1 MCFGLGEDPHPHCH
15 QGFFCLPAPA
25 WLGLWSQ
32 QIKSNTQGRLRCPML
47 GHLEATQWLCL
58 FGLREGAATGRDGC
72 WSDPEEWSA
81 WTAPRGLTQRPSH
94 HEGAAPT
101 RTAQPHP
108 WITPV
113 SSVKCQGQCSSCQSR
128 PSPPPP
134 SVICYLRSSFW
145 GDAGKEPH
153 LPATHSGV
161 GAPQSQ
167 GLEAE

>member
-1 MCFGLGEDPHPHCH
+1 
-15 QGFFCLPAPA
+15 
-25 WLGLWSQ
+25 
-32 QIKSNTQGRLRCPML
+32 ML